1 MKETL
6 IDIETY
12 CEADIKKCG
21 LYRYVYDPSFE
32 ILLIAWATDEGSG
45 FGETKLADLASGD
58 SFPQEL
64 LNDFKDSNV
73 TLIAHNAAFER
84 VSFSRYLQQHYPG
97 QYLKPG
103 TFLSPN
109 NWICTMVMA
118 ASLTLPMALKDV
130 GEVLRT
136 TQQKDEEGKRLIKLF
151 SAPCKPTKSNGG
163 RTRNLPHHLPEDW
176 AKFKYYCIQDV
187 NTEVDIYKRLKR
199 FPMPDR
205 EWHHYRVNERIND
218 RGVRIDTKL
227 VRQAITCDLLLSD
240 AMTTKAYEL
249 TGLEN
254 PNSVSQLKTW
264 LDERGISMDTL
275 GKKNV
280 TEMIGELDKNGV
292 DAEAMDMK
300 TGRNLQEVL
309 VELDRQNKAKQDFIS
324 PAQGMRL
331 REDGHTFELNHL
343 TTDRQMTFGTTSL
356 FHRQVASAL
365 GIPAKYYD
373 LMQSQKPELLA
384 ENVNAWFADRTSSYM
399 VRSMDYG
406 SGQVARALLS
416 ERYRRI
422 DNMEIATSVLPLF
435 AGNDQYEVMSCEVTE
450 NRLYLKVVNHRL
462 EMEVRKGDIVQ
473 AGVMIS
479 NSEVGLG
486 AVSIQPLIYRLVC
499 LNGMTVCDM
508 GERRHHVGRQAKAV
522 EDSFTLYSDE
532 TMEAEDKAFL
542 LKLRDTTMAAIDE
555 ARFAQV
561 VGRLQESMAVPITG
575 KVQDVVQLT
584 SQSYGINADEQ
595 EGILKYL
602 IAGGDLSLYG
612 LSNAVTRASQ
622 DVASYDRATALEG
635 IGWQVATMEPAQ
647 WKEINR

>member
-1 MKETL
+1 
-6 IDIETY
+6 
-12 CEADIKKCG
+12 
-21 LYRYVYDPSFE
+21 
-32 ILLIAWATDEGSG
+32 
-45 FGETKLADLASGD
+45 
-58 SFPQEL
+58 
-64 LNDFKDSNV
+64 
-73 TLIAHNAAFER
+73 
-84 VSFSRYLQQHYPG
+84 
-97 QYLKPG
+97 
-103 TFLSPN
+103 
-109 NWICTMVMA
+109 
-118 ASLTLPMALKDV
+118 
-130 GEVLRT
+130 
-136 TQQKDEEGKRLIKLF
+136 
-151 SAPCKPTKSNGG
+151 
-163 RTRNLPHHLPEDW
+163 
-176 AKFKYYCIQDV
+176 
-187 NTEVDIYKRLKR
+187 
-199 FPMPDR
+199 
-205 EWHHYRVNERIND
+205 
-218 RGVRIDTKL
+218 
-227 VRQAITCDLLLSD
+227 
-240 AMTTKAYEL
+240 
-249 TGLEN
+249 
-254 PNSVSQLKTW
+254 
-264 LDERGISMDTL
+264 
-275 GKKNV
+275 
-280 TEMIGELDKNGV
+280 
-292 DAEAMDMK
+292 MK

-542 LKLRDTTMAAIDE
+542 RDTTMAAIDE

-635 IGWQVATMEPAQ
+635 IGWQVATMESAQ

>member
-1 MKETL
+1 
-6 IDIETY
+6 
-12 CEADIKKCG
+12 
-21 LYRYVYDPSFE
+21 
-32 ILLIAWATDEGSG
+32 
-45 FGETKLADLASGD
+45 
-58 SFPQEL
+58 
-64 LNDFKDSNV
+64 
-73 TLIAHNAAFER
+73 
-84 VSFSRYLQQHYPG
+84 
-97 QYLKPG
+97 
-103 TFLSPN
+103 
-109 NWICTMVMA
+109 
-118 ASLTLPMALKDV
+118 
-130 GEVLRT
+130 
-136 TQQKDEEGKRLIKLF
+136 
-151 SAPCKPTKSNGG
+151 
-163 RTRNLPHHLPEDW
+163 
-176 AKFKYYCIQDV
+176 
-187 NTEVDIYKRLKR
+187 
-199 FPMPDR
+199 
-205 EWHHYRVNERIND
+205 
-218 RGVRIDTKL
+218 
-227 VRQAITCDLLLSD
+227 
-240 AMTTKAYEL
+240 
-249 TGLEN
+249 
-254 PNSVSQLKTW
+254 
-264 LDERGISMDTL
+264 
-275 GKKNV
+275 
-280 TEMIGELDKNGV
+280 
-292 DAEAMDMK
+292 MK
-300 TGRNLQEVL
+300 TGRNLQDVL
-309 VELDRQNKAKQDFIS
+309 VELDRQNKAKQDFIAS
-324 PAQGMRL
+324 AQGMRL
-331 REDGHTFELNHL
+331 RKDGHTFELNHL
-343 TTDRQMTFGTTSL
+343 TTDRQMTFGTTAL

-384 ENVNAWFADRTSSYM
+384 ENVNAWFADKPGSYM

-435 AGNDQYEVMSCEVTE
+435 AGNDQYEVVSSEVTE

-499 LNGMTVCDM
+499 TNGMTVCDM

-522 EDSFTLYSDE
+522 EDSFALYSDE
-532 TMEAEDKAFL
+532 TLEAEDKAFQ

-561 VGRLQESMAVPITG
+561 VGRLQESMEVPITG

-622 DVASYDRATALEG
+622 DVASYDRATTLEG